1 MRITTLRAECT
12 ICIFI
17 ISGVCLF
24 LKKAKSVMDSYDCRV
39 FKYGCPTGPYF
50 GSTVYKCKNSIS
62 YQIPVEDFQKNE
74 FYLFRLIVNY
84 KKNKGDKKVITKGL
98 FEKFYVSV
106 FGSEPNLYHSLI
118 ISLPAKRRHIKHMIV
133 YNPLLSFSKK
143 YEHMHILVIRLIEIV
158 SK

>member
-1 MRITTLRAECT
+1 MWSSETVYLNQDVDSEMHQLNMRINILIYQQVFKIKFMTCFVMVSG
-12 ICIFI
+12 IC
-17 ISGVCLF
+17 LY
-24 LKKAKSVMDSYDCRV
+24 LDKARSEVDSYDCKV

-62 YQIPVEDFQKNE
+62 YQIPVEDCQRNE
-74 FYLFRLIVNY
+74 FFLFRLIVNY

-118 ISLPAKRRHIKHMIV
+118 ISLPAKRRHV
-133 YNPLLSFSKK
+133 
-143 YEHMHILVIRLIEIV
+143 
-158 SK
+158 